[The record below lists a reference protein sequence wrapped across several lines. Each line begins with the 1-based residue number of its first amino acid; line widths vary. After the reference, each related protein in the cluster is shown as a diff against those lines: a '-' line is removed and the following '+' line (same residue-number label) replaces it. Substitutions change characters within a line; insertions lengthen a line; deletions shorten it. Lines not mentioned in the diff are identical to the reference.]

1 MIYILTAFFV
11 LFVILVAIGYKRLLK
26 HQKLFRIEVRE
37 RLEEIEKYAYTDIR
51 ELIEFLDKVKVD
63 YAKRK
68 KN

>member
-1 MIYILTAFFV
+1 MIYILTVVIV

-26 HQKLFRIEVRE
+26 HQRLFRVEVRE
-37 RLEEIEKYAYTDIR
+37 RLEEIENYAYTDIR

-63 YAKRK
+63 YAKRT